1 VFYITCLMSQ
11 IEAYG
16 PGLQPTGIVVNT
28 VTEFTVDASKAGSLP
43 SGELPKVVITDAS
56 SVQVKADIVDNK
68 NSTFT
73 VRYTPT
79 RAVIYTITVTY
90 SGTAV
95 QKSPYKVII
104 RIVQRK
110 TSPFSVISI

>member
-1 VFYITCLMSQ
+1 MSQ

-16 PGLQPTGIVVNT
+16 PGLQPTGIIINT
-28 VTEFTVDASKAGSLP
+28 ATEFTVDASKAGSLP

-56 SVQVKADIVDNK
+56 STQVKVDIVDNK

-73 VRYTPT
+73 CRYTPT

-95 QKSPYKVII
+95 QKSPFKV
-104 RIVQRK
+104 
-110 TSPFSVISI
+110 

>member
-1 VFYITCLMSQ
+1 MCELQQ

-16 PGLQPTGIVVNT
+16 PGLKPTGITVNAT
-28 VTEFTVDASKAGSLP
+28 TEFTVDASKAGTLP

-56 SVQVKADIVDNK
+56 STPVKVDIIDNK

-73 VRYTPT
+73 CRYTPT

-90 SGTAV
+90 STTAV
-95 QKSPYKVII
+95 QN
-104 RIVQRK
+104 
-110 TSPFSVISI
+110 SPFKVRVSISTSIAFKFIV